1 MAVVHASKDERVVL
15 REGKKF
21 SGILAL
27 ADFDLNFGA
36 HGF

>member
-1 MAVVHASKDERVVL
+1 VL